1 MKVSGF
7 TFVKNGISLG
17 YPILES
23 LKSLEPLCDE
33 IVINVCF
40 DQEDCKDDDGTYEY
54 LRDNLSQEKY
64 VFIKNHWVHDKAYG
78 THLYSSQ
85 TNKALEKCT
94 GDICQYIQGDEA
106 LHEKEYGEIER
117 GYKELTDR
125 SDIDAL
131 LFHYYHF
138 YGNVDAIKYTRHM
151 YKREIR
157 AFKNGLGIKSWL
169 DAQGFRSADDQK
181 LFAKQIDAHIYHYG
195 WARKESIM
203 KKKIDVMAS
212 HYEGGS
218 KGEGEQFQYRRIWGV
233 REFKGTHPAI
243 VKDWVDKNRNEIDM
257 MSLPRDYHIGDLR
270 HMIGDTIEDLT
281 GYRIG
286 EYKNFRLRK

>member
-7 TFVKNGISLG
+7 TFVKNGLTLG

-23 LKSLEPLCDE
+23 LKSLDPVCDE

-40 DQEDCKDDDGTYEY
+40 DEEECQKDDGTYEF
-54 LRDNLSQEKY
+54 LRDNLQGSKY
-64 VFIKNHWVHDKAYG
+64 VFIKNKWELDPKFG

-85 TNKALEKCT
+85 TNKALSQCT

-106 LHEKEYGEIER
+106 LHEKEYEEIER
-117 GYKELTDR
+117 GYKELTSRD
-125 SDIDAL
+125 DIEAL
-131 LFHYYHF
+131 LFNYYHF
-138 YGNVDAIKYTRHM
+138 YGNVNAIKFTRHM

-157 AFKNGLGIKSWL
+157 AFKNGLGIKSWR
-169 DAQGFRSADDQK
+169 DAQGFRSKDDQK
-181 LFAKQIDAHIYHYG
+181 LRAKQINAHIYHYG

-218 KGEGEQFQYRRIWGV
+218 SGEGERFQYQRIWGV
-233 REFKGTHPAI
+233 KPFKGTHPEI
-243 VKDWVDKNRNEIDM
+243 VKDWVEKNKNEIDIL
-257 MSLPRDYHIGDLR
+257 SLPKAYHLGDLK
-270 HMIGDTIEDLT
+270 HMIGDGIESLT

-286 EYKNFRLRK
+286 EYKNFKLVK